1 MAEHHNASSRW
12 TMTGG
17 RLLAPAP
24 FIVAGIVNVTPDS
37 FSDGGFFLERQAALG
52 RVRQV
57 VVEGAHM
64 VDIGAE
70 STRPGAADIGQDEE
84 WRRLA
89 PVLEETC
96 LLREGLMRESG
107 TADHPFTVA
116 IDTFRSVTAAKALEG
131 GKYGI
136 GVINDVSG
144 GAFDPAMDE
153 VLAEYKPGYV
163 LGHSPARPDVMQN
176 EPRYDDVV
184 DDILAWFSRR
194 MTALVKAGLPEDR
207 IALDPGV
214 GFGKNLEHTLAIF
227 GALKRFAA
235 LGRPLY
241 FGISRKSFI
250 GAITG
255 LETVDRDGPT
265 QVATAYLASR
275 GVYAHRVHNVAQ
287 AVASLKMV
295 QALP

>member
-1 MAEHHNASSRW
+1 
-12 TMTGG
+12 MTGG

-24 FIVAGIVNVTPDS
+24 FLVAGIVNVTPDS
-37 FSDGGFFLERQAALG
+37 FSDGGFFLEQHAALG

-57 VVEGAHM
+57 VAEGAHM

-89 PVLEETC
+89 PVLEETR
-96 LLREGLMRESG
+96 LLQQGLMRESG
-107 TADHPFTVA
+107 ASEPPFAVA
-116 IDTFRSVTAAKALEG
+116 IDTFRSVTAAKALESG
-131 GKYGI
+131 AYGI
-136 GVINDVSG
+136 DAINDVSG

-153 VLAEYKPGYV
+153 VLAQYKPGYV

-176 EPRYDDVV
+176 NPRYDDVV
-184 DDILAWFSRR
+184 GDILAWFTKR

-207 IALDPGV
+207 IILDPGV

-227 GALKRFAA
+227 GALDRFAA

-241 FGISRKSFI
+241 FGISRKRFI
-250 GAITG
+250 GEITG
-255 LETVDRDGPT
+255 LETADRDAST

-275 GVYAHRVHNVAQ
+275 GVFAHRVHNVAQ
-287 AVASLKMV
+287 AVATLKMV
-295 QALP
+295 RALP